1 VIGLAGDVGLVAAF
15 GGGMLSFLSPCVLP
29 LVPGYLSLMSGV
41 SVAELGL
48 GGAGPVALATRRRVL
63 RATLLFVVGFTLV
76 FTLLG
81 LGASAVGN
89 LLRAHQVAINR
100 VAGAVVILMGLF
112 LAGVLRPLAL
122 SRERRI
128 QVSPARWGALAPPV
142 MGMAFAF
149 GWTPCIG
156 PVLSGVLTLAAQ
168 QTSVRAVALLVAYS
182 AGLGVPFVASGL
194 ALDRLVGVFGW
205 FRRHGRVVDAV
216 GGAVLVGF
224 GALLFAN
231 RVSWLA
237 VRLVDVLE
245 RLGLDRFARI

>member
-1 VIGLAGDVGLVAAF
+1 MAGGDVGMVAAF

-41 SVAELGL
+41 SVAEV
-48 GGAGPVALATRRRVL
+48 GGDRQVALGTRRRVL
-63 RATLLFVVGFTLV
+63 GATLLFVAGFTVV

-89 LLRAHQVAINR
+89 LLRAHQVVINR
-100 VAGAVVILMGLF
+100 VAGAVVVVMGLF
-112 LAGVLRPLAL
+112 LAGVFRPLAL
-122 SRERRI
+122 SRERRFV
-128 QVSPARWGALAPPV
+128 VSPSRLGALAPPV

-156 PVLSGVLTLAAQ
+156 PILSGVLTLAAQ
-168 QTSVRAVALLVAYS
+168 QTSARAVALLVAYS
-182 AGLGVPFVASGL
+182 LGLGVPFVASGM
-194 ALDRLVGVFGW
+194 ALDRLVGVLGW
-205 FRRHGRVVDAV
+205 FRRHGRVVDTVA
-216 GGAVLVGF
+216 GTVLVGF
-224 GALLFAN
+224 GVLLFVN

-245 RLGLDRFARI
+245 RVGLDRFARI